1 MQRLY
6 KYHRLIDSGE
16 LYSTLYFVLN
26 VSEGDSARLCH
37 LSVSESVGLKCQ
49 SEVEHVAINLDDIY
63 SGVIIANPVT
73 SYCI

>member
-16 LYSTLYFVLN
+16 LYSALYFVLN
-26 VSEGDSARLCH
+26 VSEGDSASLCH
-37 LSVSESVGLKCQ
+37 LSVNESVVSECYL
-49 SEVEHVAINLDDIY
+49 EVEHVAIDLDDIY

>member
-16 LYSTLYFVLN
+16 LHSTLYFVLN
-26 VSEGDSARLCH
+26 VGVSNCANLCH
-37 LSVSESVGLKCQ
+37 LSVNKSVVLKYQ
-49 SEVEHVAINLDDIY
+49 SEVEHVAIDLDDVN
-63 SGVIIANPVT
+63 SGVIITNPIT

>member
-26 VSEGDSARLCH
+26 VSEGDGANLCH
-37 LSVSESVGLKCQ
+37 LSVNESVVSECQ
-49 SEVEHVAINLDDIY
+49 SEVEHVAIDLDDIY
-63 SGVIIANPVT
+63 LGISILNPIT